1 MSQKKSTKYRG
12 IVKKATTKQKKALAD
27 HVIEIRHI
35 YNVELYSMPFRKRLS
50 AAWDII
56 IKGKG
61 K

>member
-1 MSQKKSTKYRG
+1 MGQKTIKRFRRP
-12 IVKKATTKQKKALAD
+12 IKKATTKQKKALAE

-50 AAWDII
+50 AAWDIL